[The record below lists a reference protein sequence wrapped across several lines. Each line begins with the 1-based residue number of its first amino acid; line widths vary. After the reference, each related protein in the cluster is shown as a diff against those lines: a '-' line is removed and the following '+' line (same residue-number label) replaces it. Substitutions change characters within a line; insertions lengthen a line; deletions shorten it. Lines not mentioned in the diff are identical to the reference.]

1 MSSNRFLN
9 DAGYKKNVLRPF
21 WSEHI
26 LILASNLLD
35 DLAGYCTR
43 CWKSIVNQNFEDN
56 AHLLDSTIITEESS
70 ENQIFNS
77 LDTIIFPL
85 RKVVGFSIDLW
96 YCKMT

>member
-9 DAGYKKNVLRPF
+9 DAGYKENVSRPF
-21 WSEHI
+21 WSERI

-35 DLAGYCTR
+35 DLAGYCAP
-43 CWKSIVNQNFEDN
+43 CWKSTVNQNFEDS
-56 AHLLDSTIITEESS
+56 AHLLDSTIIIEESS

-85 RKVVGFSIDLW
+85 RKVVGYSINLW

>member
-1 MSSNRFLN
+1 MLGIRKMFR
-9 DAGYKKNVLRPF
+9 GPF

-35 DLAGYCTR
+35 DLAGYCTP
-43 CWKSIVNQNFEDN
+43 CWKSIVNQNFEDS

-77 LDTIIFPL
+77 LDRIIFPL
-85 RKVVGFSIDLW
+85 RKVVGFSINLW